1 MNALKQC
8 LKTKVKSLVELAG
21 NISDSDESCS
31 TLSLTLFVMF
41 TKINVH
47 KPRLLVVVDSGSWH
61 NNVRTVV
68 VSSVTH

>member
-47 KPRLLVVVDSGSWH
+47 KPRLLVDSGSWH